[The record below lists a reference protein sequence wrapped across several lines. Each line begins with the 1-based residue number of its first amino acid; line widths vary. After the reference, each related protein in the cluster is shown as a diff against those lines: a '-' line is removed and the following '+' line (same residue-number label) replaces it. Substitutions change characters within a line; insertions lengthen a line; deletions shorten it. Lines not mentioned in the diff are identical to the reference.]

1 MEPVKVE
8 NTTRVG
14 NFALKALQSRG
25 IDPETV
31 ARLSIYTGRSVA
43 GEDGE
48 SHVVPDENGNI
59 VVFPFIERGS
69 IVAEKY
75 RAAGKKFWQRKDGRR
90 TFWNADV
97 LDDPALDH
105 YPLIIT
111 EGEIDA
117 ITAIDCGFP
126 LTVSVPDG
134 APAVRDGEDP
144 EELAEA
150 DPERERD
157 GKFEFVWNNRDR
169 IKRTSASFWR
179 SIVMVRA
186 GGLPRN

>member
-1 MEPVKVE
+1 M
-8 NTTRVG
+8 
-14 NFALKALQSRG
+14 
-25 IDPETV
+25 
-31 ARLSIYTGRSVA
+31 
-43 GEDGE
+43 
-48 SHVVPDENGNI
+48 PDENGNI

-169 IKRTSASFWR
+169 IKRIKRFILAVDSDGPGRRLAAELKRACLLLDACSWSHPEGARTSTTC
-179 SIVMVRA
+179 
-186 GGLPRN
+186 